1 MEITTTYDA
10 NGARTDTI
18 KLTDEEQ
25 KAVNDAVEIIKS
37 RCVEAGYPEDYKNWD
52 EEQWRL
58 LGIMRS
64 GCSIEAIMKF
74 AKTAEILPFKKER
87 LRRGYA

>member
-18 KLTDEEQ
+18 KLTDEEK
-25 KAVNDAVEIIKS
+25 KAVNDAVEIIKT

-52 EEQWRL
+52 DEQWRL

-64 GCSIEAIMKF
+64 EGGIEAVLKF
-74 AKTAEILPFKKER
+74 AKTAEILPFKEER
-87 LRRGYA
+87 LKRSYA